1 MKLVDKPI
9 VERLSYLRRRYR
21 PHARVVRGP
30 LEAIPLLNVVLLL
43 LFFFIVNS
51 SFVLQPGVVV
61 NLPAST
67 FTSGAPYAAL
77 VVTIS
82 QEGMVF
88 FNDERRTLDGLSP
101 AFAQAAYDHPDTAL
115 IIEADERVPNGTLIQ
130 IYNMAMSAGIRKV
143 VIATRISADARS
155 KP

>member
-1 MKLVDKPI
+1 MKPIEKPI

-21 PHARVVRGP
+21 PHVRVVCGP
-30 LEAIPLLNVVLLL
+30 LEAIPLVNVVLLL
-43 LFFFIVNS
+43 LFFFMINS

-67 FTSGAPYAAL
+67 FTSGAPYAAM
-77 VVTIS
+77 VVTLS
-82 QEGMVF
+82 QEGLVF
-88 FNDERRTLDGLSP
+88 FNDERRTLEGLAP

-115 IIEADERVPNGTLIQ
+115 IIEADDRVQNGTIIQ

-143 VIATRISADARS
+143 LIATRVSADARS

>member
-1 MKLVDKPI
+1 MKPLEKPI

-21 PHARVVRGP
+21 PHVRLARGP
-30 LEAIPLLNVVLLL
+30 LETIPLVNVVLLL
-43 LFFFIVNS
+43 IFFFIINS

-61 NLPAST
+61 NLPASS
-67 FTSGAPYAAL
+67 FASGAPYAAM

-88 FNDERRTLDGLSP
+88 FNDERRSLDELGP
-101 AFAQAAYDHPDTAL
+101 ALAQAAYDHPDTAL
-115 IIEADERVPNGTLIQ
+115 VIEADERVPNGTIVR
-130 IYNMAMSAGIRKV
+130 IYNMAMSAGVRKV
-143 VIATRISADARS
+143 VIATRVSADGRS

>member
-21 PHARVVRGP
+21 PYARVVRGP

-67 FTSGAPYAAL
+67 FTSGAPYAAM

-88 FNDERRTLDGLSP
+88 FNDERRTLEGLAP

-115 IIEADERVPNGTLIQ
+115 VIEADERVQNGTIVQ

-143 VIATRISADARS
+143 VIATRISSDKRIN
-155 KP
+155 P